1 MDCDVLGISP
11 LISILPLYF
20 CTNHF
25 RVVSFCVGKN
35 TIPVIQYPDN
45 TIKVQTGA
53 CKKNFFFFHSI
64 IISNQPYIHS
74 DSIINTIST
83 TSRYLSV

>member
-25 RVVSFCVGKN
+25 RVVSFCVGKKK
-35 TIPVIQYPDN
+35 IPVFQYPPFSFFPVCYFGGHTLRVDSDLN
-45 TIKVQTGA
+45 NVCQ
-53 CKKNFFFFHSI
+53 KKKLQLAFI
-64 IISNQPYIHS
+64 RIRAWLVPYIK
-74 DSIINTIST
+74 
-83 TSRYLSV
+83 